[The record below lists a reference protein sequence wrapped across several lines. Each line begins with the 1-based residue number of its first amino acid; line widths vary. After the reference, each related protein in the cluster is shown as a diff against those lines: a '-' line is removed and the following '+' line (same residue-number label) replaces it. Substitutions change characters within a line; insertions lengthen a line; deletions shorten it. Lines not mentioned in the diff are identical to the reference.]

1 MRNPGISVAAL
12 TGTATSITIDV
23 IKNSFFLKEPKLTRL
38 LCLRK
43 NLAFNCVLKE
53 MKPPQQNIFDDVYE
67 NLFGQCGIIYC
78 NTQNKACELAFM
90 LKQKGISSTY
100 YHRGLER
107 GEKIVNAHLWL
118 DDKIYTICCTSAF
131 GMGID
136 KKDVRYVIRFSL
148 PATIEQLAQEGG
160 CTGRD
165 SNDAICNFY
174 YNISDRTFHFRNIA
188 SLCESCCT
196 TASYD
201 PSQQGNRILL

>member
-1 MRNPGISVAAL
+1 MFMQTSLGNVAL
-12 TGTATSITIDV
+12 FTATHKI
-23 IKNSFFLKEPKLTRL
+23 
-38 LCLRK
+38 
-43 NLAFNCVLKE
+43 
-53 MKPPQQNIFDDVYE
+53 
-67 NLFGQCGIIYC
+67 
-78 NTQNKACELAFM
+78 KACESAFM

-100 YHRGLER
+100 YHGGMER

-148 PATIEQLAQEGG
+148 STTIEQLAQEGG
-160 CTGRD
+160 CTGGD
-165 SNDAICNFY
+165 GNDAICNFY
-174 YNISDRTFHFRNIA
+174 YNISDRTFHLRNIA